1 MKVLTID
8 RFDENYAICE
18 DENGAFFAVEK
29 SEVPENTCE
38 GDVLTIDDEGNICI
52 DIAETENRRNRIQE
66 KMLRLKN
73 KSNRQ

>member
-18 DENGAFFAVEK
+18 DDDGTFFAVEK
-29 SEVPENTCE
+29 SEVPPNACE

-52 DIAETENRRNRIQE
+52 DTIETENRRNRIRE

-73 KSNRQ
+73 KSSL